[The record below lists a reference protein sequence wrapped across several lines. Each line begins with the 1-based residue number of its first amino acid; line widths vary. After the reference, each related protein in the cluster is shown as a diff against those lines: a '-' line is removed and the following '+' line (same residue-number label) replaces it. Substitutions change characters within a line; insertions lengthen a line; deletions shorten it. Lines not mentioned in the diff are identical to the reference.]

1 MLFVAALL
9 VASVAASGDDALP
22 QPEVEFDD
30 GTTTPMILTKLASEK
45 ELVVTGCGLNAA
57 PRLCGMS
64 LGIEANMAS
73 GAANAADIAANTV
86 LISGLQTSVDTL
98 RTATLAEDKALRASS
113 TALGIET
120 AQLRKENALMRAALV
135 SLTARLDTLDSKH
148 DDDLKRLEELH
159 AADVAALA
167 VHNAASDAAD
177 KELGAAIVEVEKMQ
191 GPQGAKGEKGEK
203 GEQGEKGAAATL
215 PPTPPPTPPSTN
227 AVLKPSF
234 SKWDRSDKFLFWRNT
249 GGADRMDF
257 TMAPGYAWG
266 QQNDGA
272 VYDLGAASVSGEQWT
287 LRFSLHLSKYAG
299 GSRSQDSIGVGLTS
313 SPTFNDVGACQSS
326 MSWNVAAGT
335 KNPGFYVQGSGQ
347 DSQYACGFSGSPSPY
362 DPESSLFKTAPVAGQ
377 TVFAELRRDG
387 AKVIGSLY
395 PDATYT
401 TPTETVSNTAGGN
414 VSTLRYLAIKGLG
427 QTAHGYA
434 AGFNS
439 LAGWIDDVRFG
450 EGATPKL

>member
-1 MLFVAALL
+1 LAWARRGMGTMSANMGSTSCHLVLCFEFGKNRAVTSNSRSLPSTASVAGTSSYTTMLFVAALL

-215 PPTPPPTPPSTN
+215 PPTPPPTPPPN
-227 AVLKPSF
+227 APPWRPKSRPTQTFPHSLLPRCFRLRVVRRAPVGTRWRCRQICWSPGR
-234 SKWDRSDKFLFWRNT
+234 RSRRNPF
-249 GGADRMDF
+249 A
-257 TMAPGYAWG
+257 
-266 QQNDGA
+266 
-272 VYDLGAASVSGEQWT
+272 
-287 LRFSLHLSKYAG
+287 
-299 GSRSQDSIGVGLTS
+299 GVGAS
-313 SPTFNDVGACQSS
+313 RYA
-326 MSWNVAAGT
+326 
-335 KNPGFYVQGSGQ
+335 SGG
-347 DSQYACGFSGSPSPY
+347 CVRRRRRPRRRPRRRR
-362 DPESSLFKTAPVAGQ
+362 APHLCCRLVLA
-377 TVFAELRRDG
+377 RR
-387 AKVIGSLY
+387 L
-395 PDATYT
+395 
-401 TPTETVSNTAGGN
+401 
-414 VSTLRYLAIKGLG
+414 
-427 QTAHGYA
+427 
-434 AGFNS
+434 
-439 LAGWIDDVRFG
+439 
-450 EGATPKL
+450 